1 MAKALLSDFKI
12 SGDIIDRVS
21 PLEPPVPAE
30 TLSNSGDTSPES
42 PAVDGALTEGKAEES
57 PATSDD
63 QVMGSSPSTLNVK
76 KDGLFQVFTLS
87 DTTYRVGGIKPLFVT
102 SLRVNLRASQEDKSY
117 YDTLDLYSAKARTSY
132 AGALNRSW
140 GVDPSRV
147 EKDLVTI
154 LEHLETERDRQL
166 TVNSQKPHIEV
177 SPSDRQAGLDLLKDP
192 RLFDR
197 IADDL
202 SSLGYVGEDL
212 NKALLYLC
220 ASSRKLDD
228 PISVLI
234 LSQSASGKSFLVD
247 CVKKLMPPEDVVA
260 VTSLSDQALN
270 YLDDLMHKFLV
281 LGEAVHGDVVDHQIR
296 EMLSG
301 KELSRLVTIKDVETG
316 KMASRVMR
324 TPVVVASVMSGTNH
338 SINPE
343 NASRAFV
350 INTDE
355 SREQTRAIHQN
366 QRLRYSLER
375 LKDGTSEVSAIIK
388 THQAAQRLLE
398 KIAIVNDFAPLL
410 DFPVNLM
417 RLRRDHDR
425 FLDLIACVCFL
436 RQFQKPFEVSGV
448 SRFVRCDLEDYRIAY
463 RIMIEGVMSSTVREL
478 PKGAVGLYEE
488 LRSWVRKE
496 AVKQALQVG
505 EVSFTQRQ
513 IREATGLGHTWVQV
527 SLRQLVEYEYVVLVS
542 GGGIRSK
549 AVYRLRSD
557 EGIASADLSMIP
569 SPEQMEKSF
578 REARK

>member
-1 MAKALLSDFKI
+1 MAKTLLADFKI
-12 SGDIIDRVS
+12 GGDIIDRVS
-21 PLEPPVPAE
+21 PMADKLEKALTSLE
-30 TLSNSGDTSPES
+30 ESLSNSVETTVSAES
-42 PAVDGALTEGKAEES
+42 PPVDGTLDTPEE
-57 PATSDD
+57 PIK
-63 QVMGSSPSTLNVK
+63 GSTPFTLNVK

-102 SLRVNLRASQEDKSY
+102 SLRVNLRASQEEKSY

-140 GVDPSRV
+140 GIDPSRV

-154 LEHLETERDRQL
+154 LEHLEAERDRQL
-166 TVNSQKPHIEV
+166 TVSSQKPHIEI
-177 SPSDRQAGLDLLKDP
+177 SPSDREAGLQLLRDP

-197 IADDL
+197 IAEDL

-366 QRLRYSLER
+366 QRLRYSLDR
-375 LKDGTSEVSAIIK
+375 LNGGAMEVSAIIK
-388 THQAAQRLLE
+388 IHQAAQRILE
-398 KIAIVNDFAPLL
+398 KVAIVNDFAPLL

-436 RQFQKPFEVSGV
+436 RQFQKPAEFSGAT
-448 SRFVRCDLEDYRIAY
+448 RFVRCDLEDYRIAY

-488 LRSWVRKE
+488 LRAWVRKE
-496 AVKQALQVG
+496 AVKQKLQPE

-549 AVYRLRSD
+549 AVYRLRGD
-557 EGIASADLSMIP
+557 EGITGADLSMIP
-569 SPEQMEKSF
+569 TPEKMEKSF

>member
-1 MAKALLSDFKI
+1 MAKTLLAEYKI
-12 SGDIIDRVS
+12 GGDIIDRVS
-21 PLEPPVPAE
+21 PVADKLEKALTSLE
-30 TLSNSGDTSPES
+30 ESLSNSVETTVSTES
-42 PAVDGALTEGKAEES
+42 PPVDG
-57 PATSDD
+57 
-63 QVMGSSPSTLNVK
+63 TLDTPEQSVTGQAPVTLHVK
-76 KDGLFQVFTLS
+76 KDGLFQVFRLS
-87 DTTYRVGGIKPLFVT
+87 EITYRVGGIKPLFVT

-132 AGALNRSW
+132 AGALNRAW
-140 GVDPSRV
+140 GIDPSRV

-154 LEHLETERDRQL
+154 LEYLETERDRQL
-166 TVNSQKPHIEV
+166 TVSSQKPHIEI
-177 SPSDRQAGLDLLKDP
+177 SPSDREAGLQLLRDP

-197 IADDL
+197 IAEDL

-270 YLDDLMHKFLV
+270 YLDDLTHKFLV
-281 LGEAVHGDVVDHQIR
+281 LGESVHGDVVDHQIR

-316 KMASRVMR
+316 KMASRIMR
-324 TPVVVASVMSGTNH
+324 TPVIVASVMSGTNH
-338 SINPE
+338 AVNPE
-343 NASRAFV
+343 NANRAFL

-366 QRLRYSLER
+366 QRRRYSLER
-375 LKDGTSEVSAIIK
+375 LSGGASEVSAIIK
-388 THQAAQRLLE
+388 THQAAQRILE
-398 KIAIVNDFAPLL
+398 KVAIVNDFAPLL

-436 RQFQKPFEVSGV
+436 RQFQKPAEFSGTT
-448 SRFVRCDLEDYRIAY
+448 RFVRCDLEDYRIAY

-496 AVKQALQVG
+496 ALKQKLQVG

-557 EGIASADLSMIP
+557 EGIAGADLSMIP
-569 SPEQMEKSF
+569 TPESMEKSF
-578 REARK
+578 QEAQK